1 MMPSGVAMMLKSLL
15 GIEPAE
21 IERQVTE
28 SAKMAFDL
36 LQSINNRLGS
46 IETQN
51 ATMQKTLD
59 RIERNGIPMFPSE
72 SALEKFYGENP
83 GIQSAEDFL
92 RLTAIKGVSDNGEES
107 SGESGKP
114 N

>member
-1 MMPSGVAMMLKSLL
+1 
-15 GIEPAE
+15 
-21 IERQVTE
+21 
-28 SAKMAFDL
+28 
-36 LQSINNRLGS
+36 
-46 IETQN
+46 
-51 ATMQKTLD
+51 
-59 RIERNGIPMFPSE
+59 MFPSE